1 MSALSPSEYEE
12 IRIESDTGKTIDLR
26 LGVVSFQYFED
37 LFSPTITAKMVIVS
51 TAGVVSSDKTNKLES
66 LYNGLPIR
74 GGEKISIKI
83 KGNSL
88 QNRGLRFDTP
98 ETYLYVSKISNV
110 IRDGQK
116 EIFVLDLVSKEAITN
131 QLTHVNRKFPRD
143 VSIDDNVKDI
153 LLKDL
158 KVKPN
163 RFVNL
168 VEKTTNKLGFL
179 GNLKTPFQILVWLA
193 AKSTPAINKALTGFF
208 FYQTQDGFNFRSIES
223 LIREGM
229 NVPGNTGLGLP
240 GKVYTHKQYTNYIE
254 ESTDYNIL
262 AYTVKRNNDLLRK
275 LIVGQY
281 SSFVGSFNPY
291 NGQFSNVPEGLFSL
305 KELLKSRGKK
315 LKNLGELAEVP
326 SIVSTT
332 GQDLGE
338 LPSRIMTVVKD
349 VGTLSKKASD
359 EENSEVMQSQK
370 EALLRYNLLFQQ
382 VVRVIVPLNTQLRVG
397 NTVKLRFPGAVEGN
411 DYDRKQSGNYL
422 IKELCHAFDTETS
435 VTSMTVVRDTF
446 GEFGID

>member
-1 MSALSPSEYEE
+1 M
-12 IRIESDTGKTIDLR
+12 
-26 LGVVSFQYFED
+26 
-37 LFSPTITAKMVIVS
+37 
-51 TAGVVSSDKTNKLES
+51 
-66 LYNGLPIR
+66 
-74 GGEKISIKI
+74 
-83 KGNSL
+83 
-88 QNRGLRFDTP
+88 
-98 ETYLYVSKISNV
+98 
-110 IRDGQK
+110 
-116 EIFVLDLVSKEAITN
+116 
-131 QLTHVNRKFPRD
+131 
-143 VSIDDNVKDI
+143 
-153 LLKDL
+153 
-158 KVKPN
+158 
-163 RFVNL
+163 
-168 VEKTTNKLGFL
+168 
-179 GNLKTPFQILVWLA
+179 
-193 AKSTPAINKALTGFF
+193 
-208 FYQTQDGFNFRSIES
+208 
-223 LIREGM
+223 
-229 NVPGNTGLGLP
+229 P

-305 KELLKSRGKK
+305 KD
-315 LKNLGELAEVP
+315 LGELAEVP

-349 VGTLSKKASD
+349 VGTLSKKASNQ
-359 EENSEVMQSQK
+359 ENSEVMQSQK

>member
-1 MSALSPSEYEE
+1 MSAISPSEYEE

-26 LGVVSFQYFED
+26 LGVDSFQYFED
-37 LFSPTITAKMVIVS
+37 IFSPTITAKMVIVS

-163 RFVNL
+163 RFVNS
-168 VEKTTNKLGFL
+168 VEKTSNKLGFL

-193 AKSTPAINKALTGFF
+193 AKYRIF
-208 FYQTQDGFNFRSIES
+208 
-223 LIREGM
+223 
-229 NVPGNTGLGLP
+229 
-240 GKVYTHKQYTNYIE
+240 
-254 ESTDYNIL
+254 
-262 AYTVKRNNDLLRK
+262 LL
-275 LIVGQY
+275 
-281 SSFVGSFNPY
+281 
-291 NGQFSNVPEGLFSL
+291 SN
-305 KELLKSRGKK
+305 SRW
-315 LKNLGELAEVP
+315 
-326 SIVSTT
+326 I
-332 GQDLGE
+332 
-338 LPSRIMTVVKD
+338 
-349 VGTLSKKASD
+349 
-359 EENSEVMQSQK
+359 
-370 EALLRYNLLFQQ
+370 
-382 VVRVIVPLNTQLRVG
+382 
-397 NTVKLRFPGAVEGN
+397 
-411 DYDRKQSGNYL
+411 
-422 IKELCHAFDTETS
+422 
-435 VTSMTVVRDTF
+435 
-446 GEFGID
+446 